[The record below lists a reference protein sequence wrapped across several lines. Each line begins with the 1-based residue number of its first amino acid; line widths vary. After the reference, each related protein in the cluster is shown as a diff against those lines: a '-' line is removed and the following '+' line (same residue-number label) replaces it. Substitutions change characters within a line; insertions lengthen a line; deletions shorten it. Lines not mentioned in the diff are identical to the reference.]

1 MLFFFV
7 YIWRTLPPL
16 GESSCLIVVAYNEYK
31 NCNTQHAEKSH
42 YALGVNSLQYVS
54 PPRSHV
60 SNYLFLFEADIFEGR
75 PAFSRRTL
83 LPFF

>member
-1 MLFFFV
+1 MLFYFV
-7 YIWRTLPPL
+7 YMWRTLPAL
-16 GESSCLIVVAYNEYK
+16 DESSCLIVVVYNE

-42 YALGVNSLQYVS
+42 YALGVNSPQYVS

-75 PAFSRRTL
+75 SAFSRRTP
-83 LPFF
+83 LPFS